1 MVDID
6 LHSDNILI
14 TGGQGFLGSH
24 TVDEFLARDVK
35 NISTFSSKE
44 YDLRSEQD
52 VQKLFSDFDDI
63 DIVIHIAADVGG
75 IKYSSNHPAKQ
86 YFNNIMMNTLILHYS
101 YLNKVKKFIGI
112 GSVCEYPEITP
123 VPFKESYVWNGYP
136 VPSNDAYGL
145 SKRSLL
151 AQSIAY
157 NKEYGFNAIHLLPIN
172 LYGPRDDFSLEN
184 SHVIP
189 ALIIKFYD
197 AKLKGKQSVEVWGS
211 GEASREFVY
220 VKDTAEAIYLATM
233 NYNKPDPVNI
243 GTGDEIKIK
252 DLANLIAEIINF
264 KGKIIFDKSQ
274 PEGQLRRKLDVSV
287 AKNEF
292 GFSANTNFKE
302 GLIQTIDWYKNEMLK
317 STCNKITH

>member
-1 MVDID
+1 
-6 LHSDNILI
+6 
-14 TGGQGFLGSH
+14 
-24 TVDEFLARDVK
+24 
-35 NISTFSSKE
+35 
-44 YDLRSEQD
+44 
-52 VQKLFSDFDDI
+52 
-63 DIVIHIAADVGG
+63 
-75 IKYSSNHPAKQ
+75 
-86 YFNNIMMNTLILHYS
+86 MMNTLILHYS

-264 KGKIIFDKSQ
+264 KGKIIFDKSK

-292 GFSANTNFKE
+292 GFIANTNFKE
-302 GLIQTIDWYKNEMLK
+302 GLIQTIDWYKNELLK
-317 STCNKITH
+317 STFNKITH

>member
-1 MVDID
+1 MNIDIKN
-6 LHSDNILI
+6 DNFLI
-14 TGGQGFLGSH
+14 TGSHGFLGSH
-24 TVDEFLARDVK
+24 TVETFRENGAN
-35 NISTFSSKE
+35 NIFTFSIKDF
-44 YDLRSEQD
+44 DLRKEED
-52 VQKLFSDFDDI
+52 LRKLFSTYKDI
-63 DIVIHIAADVGG
+63 DVVIHIAADVGG
-75 IKYSSNHPAKQ
+75 IKYSSTHPAKQ
-86 YFNNIMMNTLILHYS
+86 YYNNIMMNTLVLHHS
-101 YLNKVKKFIGI
+101 YLNNVKKFIGI
-112 GSVCEYPEITP
+112 GSVCEYPEVTP

-157 NKEYGFNAIHLLPIN
+157 KKEYDFNAIHLLPIN

-197 AKLKGKQSVEVWGS
+197 AKLSNKKSVEVWGS

-233 NYNKPDPVNI
+233 NYNKPDPINI
-243 GTGDEIKIK
+243 GTGNEIKIK
-252 DLANLIAEIINF
+252 DLAYLISDIIDYE
-264 KGKIIFDKSQ
+264 GEIIFDKNK
-274 PEGQLRRKLDVSV
+274 PEGQLRRKLDVTK

-292 GFSANTNFKE
+292 GFVAKTDFKE
-302 GLIQTIDWYKNEMLK
+302 GLKQTIDWYKNNLLQ
-317 STCNKITH
+317 STYNKISN

>member
-1 MVDID
+1 LATIDIK
-6 LHSDNILI
+6 SDTFLI
-14 TGGQGFLGSH
+14 TGGHGFLGSH
-24 TVDEFLARDVK
+24 TVEIFKEKGAE
-35 NISTFSSKE
+35 NIIKFSSKD
-44 YDLRSEQD
+44 YDLRREEDIKRLFANHTEID
-52 VQKLFSDFDDI
+52 V
-63 DIVIHIAADVGG
+63 VIHIAADVGG
-75 IKYSSNHPAKQ
+75 IKYSSTHPAKQ
-86 YFNNIMMNTLILHYS
+86 YYNNIMMNTLILHYS
-101 YLNKVKKFIGI
+101 YLNNVKKFVGI
-112 GSVCEYPEITP
+112 GSVCEYPEVTP

-157 NKEYGFNAIHLLPIN
+157 NKEYDFNAIHLLPIN

-189 ALIIKFYD
+189 ALIIKFYE
-197 AKLKGKQSVEVWGS
+197 AKLNNKKSVEVWGS

-220 VKDTAEAIYLATM
+220 VKDTAEAIYLATL

-252 DLANLIAEIINF
+252 DLAYLISDIVDF
-264 KGKIIFDKSQ
+264 KGEIIFDKNK
-274 PEGQLRRKLDVSV
+274 PEGQLRRKLDVTK

-292 GFSANTNFKE
+292 EFTATTDFKQ
-302 GLIQTIDWYKNEMLK
+302 GLSKTIKWYKNNLLQSSCK
-317 STCNKITH
+317 KVSN

>member
-1 MVDID
+1 MNIDIKN
-6 LHSDNILI
+6 DNFLI
-14 TGGQGFLGSH
+14 TGSHGFLGSH
-24 TVDEFLARDVK
+24 TVETFRENGAN
-35 NISTFSSKE
+35 NIFTFSRKDF
-44 YDLRSEQD
+44 DLRKEED
-52 VQKLFSDFDDI
+52 LRKLFSTYKDI
-63 DIVIHIAADVGG
+63 DVVIHIAADVGG
-75 IKYSSNHPAKQ
+75 IKYSSTHPAKQ
-86 YFNNIMMNTLILHYS
+86 YYNNIMMNTLVLHHS
-101 YLNKVKKFIGI
+101 YLNNVKKFIGI
-112 GSVCEYPEITP
+112 GSVCEYPEVTP

-157 NKEYGFNAIHLLPIN
+157 KKEYDFNAIHLLPIN

-197 AKLKGKQSVEVWGS
+197 AKLSNKKSVEVWGS

-233 NYNKPDPVNI
+233 NYNKPDPINI
-243 GTGDEIKIK
+243 GTGNEIKIK
-252 DLANLIAEIINF
+252 DLAYLISDIIDYE
-264 KGKIIFDKSQ
+264 GEIIFDKNK
-274 PEGQLRRKLDVSV
+274 PEGQLRRKLDITK

-292 GFSANTNFKE
+292 GFVAKTDFKE
-302 GLIQTIDWYKNEMLK
+302 GLKQTIDWYKNNLLQ
-317 STCNKITH
+317 STYNKISN